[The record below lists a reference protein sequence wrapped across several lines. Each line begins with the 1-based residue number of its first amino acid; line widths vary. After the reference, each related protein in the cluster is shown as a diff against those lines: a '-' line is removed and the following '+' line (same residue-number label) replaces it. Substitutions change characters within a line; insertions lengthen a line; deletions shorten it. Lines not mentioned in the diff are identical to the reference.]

1 MDGSK
6 IRPLFKVFC
15 YRDQDAMG
23 MMKPMNRTFAVLL
36 SISPC
41 ALIAH
46 PCPHDWNIHFA
57 ENTEIKGDNLAD
69 FLTKFNEAVKK
80 ESKDK
85 VGKAIILDLR
95 PTAIRKVPEDSPFS
109 KEMNELIKRYPEVLR
124 KEGFPEFG
132 SSPIALEFPAKFPV
146 ACLLIATFS
155 GNQMGYEETEAGA
168 VVSDLRAD
176 LECRAYE
183 VSDLLLEKAEEWRR
197 EGHILEGAPPLP
209 YIFARFS
216 EMTWAY
222 QTYPDPEN
230 PLEDPVERSV
240 LVGVTLYIPGKE
252 VVLAIE
258 TKEKHAEMTK
268 AMGER
273 GYLKAAG
280 H

>member
-1 MDGSK
+1 
-6 IRPLFKVFC
+6 
-15 YRDQDAMG
+15 
-23 MMKPMNRTFAVLL
+23 MNRTFAVLL
-36 SISPC
+36 SIFPC
-41 ALIAH
+41 ALVAH

-57 ENTEIKGDNLAD
+57 EDTEIKGDSLAD
-69 FLTKFNEAVKK
+69 FVAKFNEAVKK

-95 PTAIRKVPEDSPFS
+95 PTTIRKVPEDSPFS
-109 KEMNELIKRYPEVLR
+109 KEMDDLIKRYPEVLR
-124 KEGFPEFG
+124 IKGFPEFG

-146 ACLLIATFS
+146 ACLLAVTFS
-155 GNQMGYEETEAGA
+155 AGVMGYEETEAGA
-168 VVSDLRAD
+168 VVTDPRAD

-197 EGHILEGAPPLP
+197 EGHVPEGTPLP

-222 QTYPDPEN
+222 YIDPDPEN
-230 PLEDPVERSV
+230 PLEDAVEHSV
-240 LVGVTLYIPGKE
+240 LEGVTLYIPGKK